1 LVWNAEEDII
11 STIIAA
17 GWLYQTWG
25 IRASEVYELRTTPGR
40 RKCLRL
46 LESGNISTVWW
57 FAPPRGPDG
66 ADSRDLALIA
76 DGIRVADSVGTGNV
90 ITAWPRDPIWED
102 KNINNALTSASGRIS
117 FTHTCAHQSPYRR
130 RIEIATTRSQLDS
143 VCLRCRAVTGPCE
156 FTLRPRRTFYDA
168 TAADAT
174 VGGLW
179 GNLWRSIAGAIVAN
193 ATRRRELEE
202 GARRHSGAVVGR
214 FAAGDAE
221 GVS

>member
-1 LVWNAEEDII
+1 MECRRRHHLHHYSGRLAI
-11 STIIAA
+11 SNLGDPGLGGLRIAHHA
-17 GWLYQTWG
+17 GPTKMF
-25 IRASEVYELRTTPGR
+25 TPIGVGEHFYGVVV
-40 RKCLRL
+40 C
-46 LESGNISTVWW
+46 S
-57 FAPPRGPDG
+57 ARGPDG

-168 TAADAT
+168 MAVDAAA
-174 VGGLW
+174 GGLW
-179 GNLWRSIAGAIVAN
+179 GNIWRSIAGAIVAN

-202 GARRHSGAVVGR
+202 SARRNSGAVVGR
-214 FAAGDAE
+214 VAAGDAG